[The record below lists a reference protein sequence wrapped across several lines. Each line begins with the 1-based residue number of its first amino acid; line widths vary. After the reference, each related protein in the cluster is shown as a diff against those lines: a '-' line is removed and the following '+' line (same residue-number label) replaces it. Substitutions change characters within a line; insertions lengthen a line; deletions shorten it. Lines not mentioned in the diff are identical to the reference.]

1 MFLVIYESGEMTR
14 IPLNRQE
21 LILPSFTI
29 EYSPKG
35 HIIHLHDPYTYQK
48 IYTDFYLRPGHYR
61 LSSAKKEDIE
71 LYVYDKSGQL
81 STFHYYRSKISLD
94 WRDLR
99 IPKGFYLKIENSKLY
114 SFNKYIYLNG
124 KPFNN
129 ERIKGGDR
137 IDFFAYRLIY
147 YDDFWMLNSQI
158 DRPVYLPD
166 TVSRIEQQT
175 FHRKYRNKPVVKN
188 MEIHLK
194 HKELNRYSNQHIFL
208 NYLPMIFT
216 SLASISAII
225 INLNSNPSS
234 TNNRSYLSALLL
246 PGAMIVSFMVI
257 QPLIRLHERHVVD
270 KNNQKM
276 VREYQLYL
284 KQISQRIDQFKKE
297 YLQVV
302 EADYVTADH
311 LRKIYENND
320 LYRNPKNS
328 DDYLL
333 LSMGIGR
340 QRIEGLTIVNENK
353 NQEDKIYQLSEN
365 MIQKCRK
372 GWDLPLFM
380 DLKKHKCVSV
390 IMKQEDHYY
399 LEYLLSQIFL
409 LHSPTDLKAVV
420 VADKEYEFIHH
431 LKRVPHLIYEG
442 KRHLYVAKEPE
453 YGNADLVIAINSNDM
468 VTRKEGVYYIFV
480 NDRLEDAHLSS
491 EAVVTYQK
499 GYGRYKDQEKIVDF
513 ISYPKVLENY
523 ILWDGLTDIGY
534 IATDGYRPIIPFS
547 QMYQDRI
554 RPKEGLC
561 AYLGFDGEKLVTLD
575 LDEKKDGPHGLIVG
589 TTGSGKTELILTMII
604 SLAINYPPD
613 YLQFVIIDFKGGNLI
628 NTLSNREYTLPHL
641 INTHTNIDE
650 INFKRILVSFRNE
663 CERRQ
668 KIFKDALAVKGKT
681 VSDIYKYNE
690 AAKRNEEI
698 RPLAHLVV
706 IIDEF
711 AEIAKTH
718 PEFIDE
724 VISISR
730 VGRSLG
736 VHLILSTQ
744 KAGGVIS
751 EQIKSNSNFKICLK
765 VNEPIESKEVIGT
778 DDASRITTPGYF
790 YLKSDRGLVKGMS
803 AYANAD
809 INKSYM
815 KYVELLDIHLQPV
828 KRIYQQPSSLRI
840 TEAEK
845 LVGMLAK
852 GYPDYPKES
861 DSLWKKELRR
871 MTYKETVKQY
881 QVDNGS
887 YIFGLSDDY
896 YHKRYLPVV
905 FKTDEN
911 ALVISTDHKLK
922 QLHLINSLNSLVQNK
937 AVDIVVLNLLNYDI
951 DDYQDNVEII
961 GVENK
966 KKLASLLG
974 YLKNKENIPENDLLI
989 IINDLQALYRYDPDY
1004 LELFKSLLIASGNS
1018 RYKFLIYCGLS
1029 SDINYQLS
1037 MLIRQKVYL
1046 GDNSNKDVDNIF
1058 SERFKDNVHT
1068 DGLIQDEH
1076 LLGFKLF
1083 EYKLCKSDHHN
1094 RFRMKDIDLNRRMHY
1109 QNDRLYMGYTSKLY
1123 EDFYLDLNKYPKV
1136 LFLSEDQQ
1144 LLEYLTKSVKD
1155 PRISVSDID
1164 ELDDIKA
1171 IIRYPVIYFG
1181 YGLRDR
1187 YQLNPKIKDDLNE
1200 DEALFIWKQERIRFR
1215 YFKGYATG

>member
-1 MFLVIYESGEMTR
+1 MFLVIYESGKMTR

-35 HIIHLHDPYTYQK
+35 HTIHLHDPYTYQK

-61 LSSAKKEDIE
+61 LVSAKKEDIE
-71 LYVYDKSGQL
+71 LYVYDKSEQL

-94 WRDLR
+94 WRDLK

-166 TVSRIEQQT
+166 TVNRIKQQT
-175 FHRKYRNKPVVKN
+175 FHRKYRNKPVVKS

-257 QPLIRLHERHVVD
+257 QPLIRLYERHVVD

-284 KQISQRIDQFKKE
+284 KQISQRIEQFKKE
-297 YLQVV
+297 YLQAV

-333 LSMGIGR
+333 LSLGIGR

-365 MIQKCRK
+365 MIQKYRK

-499 GYGRYKDQEKIVDF
+499 GYGRYKDQGK
-513 ISYPKVLENY
+513 
-523 ILWDGLTDIGY
+523 
-534 IATDGYRPIIPFS
+534 
-547 QMYQDRI
+547 DR
-554 RPKEGLC
+554 
-561 AYLGFDGEKLVTLD
+561 
-575 LDEKKDGPHGLIVG
+575 
-589 TTGSGKTELILTMII
+589 
-604 SLAINYPPD
+604 
-613 YLQFVIIDFKGGNLI
+613 
-628 NTLSNREYTLPHL
+628 
-641 INTHTNIDE
+641 
-650 INFKRILVSFRNE
+650 
-663 CERRQ
+663 
-668 KIFKDALAVKGKT
+668 
-681 VSDIYKYNE
+681 
-690 AAKRNEEI
+690 
-698 RPLAHLVV
+698 
-706 IIDEF
+706 
-711 AEIAKTH
+711 
-718 PEFIDE
+718 
-724 VISISR
+724 
-730 VGRSLG
+730 
-736 VHLILSTQ
+736 
-744 KAGGVIS
+744 
-751 EQIKSNSNFKICLK
+751 
-765 VNEPIESKEVIGT
+765 
-778 DDASRITTPGYF
+778 
-790 YLKSDRGLVKGMS
+790 
-803 AYANAD
+803 
-809 INKSYM
+809 
-815 KYVELLDIHLQPV
+815 
-828 KRIYQQPSSLRI
+828 
-840 TEAEK
+840 
-845 LVGMLAK
+845 
-852 GYPDYPKES
+852 
-861 DSLWKKELRR
+861 
-871 MTYKETVKQY
+871 
-881 QVDNGS
+881 
-887 YIFGLSDDY
+887 
-896 YHKRYLPVV
+896 
-905 FKTDEN
+905 
-911 ALVISTDHKLK
+911 
-922 QLHLINSLNSLVQNK
+922 
-937 AVDIVVLNLLNYDI
+937 
-951 DDYQDNVEII
+951 
-961 GVENK
+961 
-966 KKLASLLG
+966 
-974 YLKNKENIPENDLLI
+974 
-989 IINDLQALYRYDPDY
+989 
-1004 LELFKSLLIASGNS
+1004 
-1018 RYKFLIYCGLS
+1018 
-1029 SDINYQLS
+1029 
-1037 MLIRQKVYL
+1037 
-1046 GDNSNKDVDNIF
+1046 
-1058 SERFKDNVHT
+1058 
-1068 DGLIQDEH
+1068 
-1076 LLGFKLF
+1076 
-1083 EYKLCKSDHHN
+1083 
-1094 RFRMKDIDLNRRMHY
+1094 
-1109 QNDRLYMGYTSKLY
+1109 
-1123 EDFYLDLNKYPKV
+1123 
-1136 LFLSEDQQ
+1136 
-1144 LLEYLTKSVKD
+1144 
-1155 PRISVSDID
+1155 
-1164 ELDDIKA
+1164 
-1171 IIRYPVIYFG
+1171 
-1181 YGLRDR
+1181 
-1187 YQLNPKIKDDLNE
+1187 
-1200 DEALFIWKQERIRFR
+1200 
-1215 YFKGYATG
+1215 